1 MLIMYI
7 KKRFSIHEVLDL
19 YRKYIFYTYYIASLR
34 MLMPMQV
41 FRVKPDRGRRFT
53 VAAWA
58 CEWRFEPSV
67 FSYTTIQHAN
77 PSGLV
82 FFSCRFGLRL
92 VHEGANRA
100 LGRTHQHIQKS
111 DWC

>member
-58 CEWRFEPSV
+58 CACRFERESSATIARYCKIVPILIATSAPSAPESTV
-67 FSYTTIQHAN
+67 T
-77 PSGLV
+77 
-82 FFSCRFGLRL
+82 
-92 VHEGANRA
+92 
-100 LGRTHQHIQKS
+100 
-111 DWC
+111 